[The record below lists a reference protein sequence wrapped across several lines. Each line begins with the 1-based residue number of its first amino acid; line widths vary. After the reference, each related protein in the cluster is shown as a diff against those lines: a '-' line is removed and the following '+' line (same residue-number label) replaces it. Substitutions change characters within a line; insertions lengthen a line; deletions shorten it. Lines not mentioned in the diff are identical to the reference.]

1 MDQAQQIIEDNSGP
15 ASAPSVKDKNG
26 RAHSDIG
33 RDGEVHPLRCKLVE
47 APRRISTAPPITC
60 EDLES
65 VRERLPRDSFLLHPR
80 FLTVM
85 LLRDF

>member
-33 RDGEVHPLRCKLVE
+33 RDGEVHPLMRRETYDDLV
-47 APRRISTAPPITC
+47 A
-60 EDLES
+60 
-65 VRERLPRDSFLLHPR
+65 RDVP
-80 FLTVM
+80 
-85 LLRDF
+85 LR